1 MKFRS
6 ILFAA
11 AAVLVT
17 LAACKKEDKVP
28 AGLTVDKPTVA
39 FTAAGGTQVVKV
51 TSSDPWTLT
60 VPEAAKEWLTVQP
73 TSGGK
78 GTTEVTLSAGA
89 REGKGRPAV
98 KLNFIAGLFT
108 ASVSVSQEG
117 TVPPGD
123 GSNANPFSASEAYAW
138 IMANLE
144 DGKTTP
150 TSQKYYV
157 AGKIHKISVKD
168 NVTYDFQH
176 AVDKDGKNI
185 YKATFFISDDG
196 QSSKTDFEAYQVYY
210 LGQRVWREGDDDI
223 KVGDDVVIYGQLKHF
238 KETAETGGSY
248 DYLYSLNGETAG
260 KAPAEDISKYET
272 KTIKEFID
280 LAKTDTYYVIS
291 GLVSGFQ
298 LEGNPT
304 QCTLTDETGSVT
316 MYGVSDMSAFSGVKN
331 DGTLTIAAKYKKYE
345 KNGNVT
351 HEAVDCIFGSFVEGT
366 SAEPKGSGTLADPYN
381 PAGAIAYIKSLS
393 STPSENEV
401 YIKGKIASIKN
412 EFDAEHGTAVFDISE
427 DGTMKTTFTC
437 YSVKFLENKLWVDGN
452 TQIKK
457 GDEVIVH
464 SKVTVYNDVYET
476 LSVKDGYKGYVYSL
490 NGATTDT
497 VKPVLTISEFV
508 QTSTGIKAA
517 WSYNMAA
524 EGTEYTWTLS
534 VKDGAKV
541 DEGKTTTASLE
552 KEVALTIGT
561 EYELT
566 VAVGETKDAAT
577 LTAKDQNNL
586 KLTFP
591 DDNSANNKISN
602 YKCDWVAKKGD
613 FSWNIVNFNNNS
625 WGSNW
630 SYIKTGWKTDALVS
644 TITTAAPIATV
655 VKSVTVAYDKFDAS
669 VATATTLY
677 VASDKEF
684 KNDVQKV
691 VGSNVAAPEYTY
703 TIPTPVANAYYKL
716 EISCVK
722 ASANGGIQISAV
734 TYNF

>member
-11 AAVLVT
+11 VAALVT
-17 LAACKKEDKVP
+17 LSACKKEEKVP
-28 AGLTVDKPTVA
+28 AGLTVDQSAVK
-39 FTAAGGTQVVKV
+39 FTATGGTQVVKV

-108 ASVSVSQEG
+108 ASVSVSQDG
-117 TVPPGD
+117 TIPPGD
-123 GSNANPFSASEAYAW
+123 GSKANPFSPSEAYAW
-138 IMANLE
+138 IMTNLE

-157 AGKIHKISVKD
+157 AGKIHKISTSN
-168 NVTYDFQH
+168 NVEQKFSATEDH
-176 AVDKDGKNI
+176 
-185 YKATFFISDDG
+185 KATFFISDDG
-196 QSSKTDFEAYQVYY
+196 QASKTDFEAYKVYY
-210 LGQRVWREGDDDI
+210 LGQRAWREGDDDI
-223 KVGDDVVIYGQLKHF
+223 KVGDDVVIYCQFKHY
-238 KETAETGGSY
+238 KETAENGGSY
-248 DYLYSLNGETAG
+248 DYLYSLNGETVG
-260 KAPAEDISKYET
+260 KAPAPDITKYET
-272 KTIKEFID
+272 KTIQEFIT

-304 QCTLTDETGSVT
+304 QCTLTDETGSVQ
-316 MYGVSDMSAFSGVKN
+316 MYGVDDMGSFSGVKN

-345 KNGNVT
+345 KDGKVT

-366 SAEPKGSGTLADPYN
+366 SVEPKGNGTQADPYN
-381 PAGAIAYIKSLS
+381 PAGVIAYIKGLA
-393 STPSENEV
+393 STPSANEV
-401 YIKGKIASIKN
+401 YIKGKVAKIDSPYS
-412 EFDAEHGTAVFDISE
+412 AEYGTAIFWISE
-427 DGTMKTTFTC
+427 DGTMKTSFEC
-437 YSVKFLENKLWVDGN
+437 YSVKFLEKKDWVDGN
-452 TQIKK
+452 TQIKL
-457 GDEVIVH
+457 GDEVVVC
-464 SKVTVYNDVYET
+464 SKVTIYNGVYET
-476 LSVKDGYKGYVYSL
+476 LSEKDGYKGYVYSL

-630 SYIKTGWKTDALVS
+630 AYIKTGWKTDALVS
-644 TITTAAPIATV
+644 TITTAAPVTTA

-703 TIPTPVANAYYKL
+703 TVPTPVANAYYKL